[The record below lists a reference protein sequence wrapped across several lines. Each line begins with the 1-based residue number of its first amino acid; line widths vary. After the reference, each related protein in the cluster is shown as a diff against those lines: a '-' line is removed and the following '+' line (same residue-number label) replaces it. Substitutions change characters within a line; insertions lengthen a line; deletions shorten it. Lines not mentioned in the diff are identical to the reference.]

1 MKQTIDNAQMPESC
15 LASVSGIPHHPDIVT
30 AYGIY
35 YEEMKPY
42 IDEKGYCPLSVNY
55 YQDMYK
61 KINKHKWYP
70 NPNSKKLKI
79 VSITKIDSHFRPDCL
94 DL

>member
-1 MKQTIDNAQMPESC
+1 MNLNKNTQNKQFLETT
-15 LASVSGIPHHPDIVT
+15 VSGISHHTDIIK

-42 IDEKGYCPLSVNY
+42 IDEKGYCPMSVNY
-55 YQDMYK
+55 YMDMYK
-61 KINKHKWYP
+61 KINQHKWYP
-70 NPNSKKLKI
+70 NPNSKPFD
-79 VSITKIDSHFRPDCL
+79 VFSITKIDSHFRPKCL